1 MAILRPFLKPYQNT
15 KGQTLS
21 KMQNTQLN
29 HFFPPIPSKQ
39 FEFYVDPFSRS
50 SVIRLCTFLF
60 HICFV
65 KSMGETFFLVFDLKV
80 LSNWQHFFNL
90 KNKDSSKKK
99 TNQNQLSSFNL
110 KVCIN
115 NPYNLNWTLFIHE
128 IHSKLVFIK

>member
-1 MAILRPFLKPYQNT
+1 MPNCAVIGWNICKRKIILFCCHVLVHGNTGKLTYSLKTTFLGSQCKNFQNSFKMYTLKPYQNT

-65 KSMGETFFLVFDLKV
+65 KSMGETFFLGFWFESTVKLA
-80 LSNWQHFFNL
+80 
-90 KNKDSSKKK
+90 
-99 TNQNQLSSFNL
+99 
-110 KVCIN
+110 
-115 NPYNLNWTLFIHE
+115 TLF
-128 IHSKLVFIK
+128 